1 MYNKLQL
8 TNMLRSEVE
17 HVSDSCFPITAFP
30 DKIQEIILNIA
41 RYENFNM
48 EYLASLILS
57 AIATAVGNSCQ
68 IRIKGEWKTS
78 PMLYMILIGRPGL
91 GKTPPLGYIYS
102 PINER
107 DDEMFEKYVKEWD
120 SYQQTLASSKKKHSD
135 DEETEHIK
143 QPHLVTTVI
152 SDFTPEAMLS
162 IHQDNPRG
170 IVLMVDEILSMFNSV
185 KRYNAKNN
193 LIEDLLSAYSGQPL
207 KIIRK
212 TQLRP
217 ILIKKPC
224 INVIGSIQT
233 DVLDEI
239 FCPEFMAN
247 GLLDRFLFVFPLNKK
262 LSLWK
267 KTKEQVELPDLKDQ
281 WRVIIKKIF
290 SIPCRVDKETN
301 MIDPLILPMTEEAE
315 SYFYDWYNDIIN
327 KVNSIEN
334 DEDVESRMLK
344 LNGHVAR
351 LALLFQI
358 MKWATED
365 EELSFVTLDS
375 VKSAIQML
383 DYYEDTYRRIQK
395 EMVTGINGDGDGAFL
410 SLLGNHFTT
419 GEAVAAGRKLSF
431 CKRKVHD
438 LLKQMRN
445 FQNPPIKK
453 LSHGHYCKTAVE
465 NSNASCTIALSAEM
479 QDDQA
484 SQSAKVQ
491 SANNKELI
499 NDGGIQIPSPKI
511 PIWE

>member
-17 HVSDSCFPITAFP
+17 NVSESCFPIDVFP
-30 DKIQEIILNIA
+30 DKIQEIILDIA
-41 RYENFNM
+41 RYENFNI

-78 PMLYMILIGRPGL
+78 PMLYMILVGRPGL
-91 GKTPPLGYIYS
+91 GKTPPLGYTYS

-107 DDEMFEKYVKEWD
+107 DEEMFEQFLKDWD
-120 SYQQTLASSKKKHSD
+120 SYQQALAASKKKHT
-135 DEETEHIK
+135 DEEETDLIK
-143 QPHLVTTVI
+143 KPHLVTTVI
-152 SDFTPEAMLS
+152 SDCTPEAMLS
-162 IHQDNPRG
+162 THQDNPRG
-170 IVLMVDEILSMFNSV
+170 IVLVVDEILSMFNSV

-193 LIEDLLSAYSGQPL
+193 LIEDLLTAYSGQPL
-207 KIIRK
+207 KIVRK

-267 KTKEQVELPDLKDQ
+267 KTKEQMEVPDLKEQ
-281 WRVIIKKIF
+281 WRAIVKKIF
-290 SIPCRVDKETN
+290 SLPCIVDEETK

-315 SYFYDWYNDIIN
+315 SYFYDWYNGIIN

-334 DEDVESRMLK
+334 DEDVDSRMLK

-365 EELSFVTLDS
+365 EELSFVNLDS
-375 VKSAIQML
+375 VKSAIRML
-383 DYYEDTYRRIQK
+383 DYYEDSYQRIQK
-395 EMVTGINGDGDGAFL
+395 EIVTGVNGDGDGAFL
-410 SLLGNHFTT
+410 TLLDDAFTT
-419 GEAVAAGRKLSF
+419 GQAIAAGKKIGF
-431 CKRKVHD
+431 CKRKVNG

-445 FQNPPIKK
+445 LKNPPIKK
-453 LSHGHYCKTAVE
+453 TSHGHYCKIAVE
-465 NSNASCTIALSAEM
+465 NSDPNPKPNSNALCTIALSAEK
-479 QDDQA
+479 QDKQA
-484 SQSAKVQ
+484 TQSAKVQ
-491 SANNKELI
+491 SAKVQTKKSSLEN
-499 NDGGIQIPSPKI
+499 GGI
-511 PIWE
+511 